1 MSGDDG
7 HRSAPADDADRQ
19 FEFFDRFTP
28 SYDDSRVDFMIDEL
42 TRLGPGARVVD
53 LGCGDG
59 SVLRHLTE
67 RVADLDAVGLD
78 PSPRYVER
86 GRAAGLDVR
95 TGSILDPDLGQ
106 QIGDGYD
113 AVLVVAVLHHLVGG
127 SRRRSRAYVRQ
138 ALANAAS
145 ILRPGG
151 RLLIYEPTYRPRLA
165 MDAVFLAKSLVMRLA
180 GNRRV
185 ELGRR
190 WLNIGAPLVSYYNT
204 DELAEMLAELGLV
217 LEATEIVS
225 TGSIARVARRQ
236 SVGLIVARP

>member
-1 MSGDDG
+1 MSDA
-7 HRSAPADDADRQ
+7 SSDADRQ

-28 SYDDSRVDFMIDEL
+28 TYDDSRVDFMVDEL

-59 SVLRHLTE
+59 SVLLHLTD
-67 RVADLDAVGLD
+67 RVPDLRVVGVD

-86 GRAAGLDVR
+86 GREAGLDVR
-95 TGSILDPDLGQ
+95 TGSILDPDLGDD
-106 QIGDGYD
+106 IGDGYD
-113 AVLVVAVLHHLVGG
+113 AALIVAVLHHLVGRTRG
-127 SRRRSRAYVRQ
+127 QSRAHVRA

-145 ILRPGG
+145 LLRPGG

-165 MDAVFLAKSLVMRLA
+165 MDAVFLAKSLMVRIC

-190 WLNIGAPLVSYYNT
+190 WLNIGAPLVSYYSA
-204 DELAEMLAELGLV
+204 DEVADTLSDLGLV
-217 LEATEIVS
+217 LETTAVVS
-225 TGSIARVARRQ
+225 SGSIAKIARRQ
-236 SVGLIVARP
+236 SVGLVVRRP